1 MKGLS
6 MFKIGEYV
14 VYGNKG
20 VCQIKSVGP
29 IDMPGV
35 SKDRQY
41 YTMSQV
47 YLKGSTIFTPV
58 DNDTKALR
66 KILTKKQAKELIA
79 DIKNIKPDWIKDDK
93 ERDRIFTDIL
103 RTADCRELCNMI
115 ISLYH
120 RKEER
125 IAGGKK
131 ATSTDERF
139 FHAAEDILYGE
150 LGIALGMEKEK
161 VRECVMESVG

>member
-1 MKGLS
+1 
-6 MFKIGEYV
+6 MFKVGEYV

-20 VCQIKSVGP
+20 VCQIKNVGP

-35 SKDRQY
+35 SKDRDY

-47 YLKGSTIFTPV
+47 YLRGSTIFTPV

-66 KILTKKQAKELIA
+66 KILTRKQAEELIEGIK
-79 DIKNIKPDWIKDDK
+79 DIKPEWIRDDK
-93 ERDRIFTDIL
+93 ERDKVFTDIL
-103 RTADCRELCNMI
+103 RTADCHELCSMI

-120 RKEER
+120 RREQR
-125 IAGGKK
+125 IADGKK

-150 LGIALGMEKEK
+150 LGIALEMNKDQ
-161 VRECVMESVG
+161 VREYIIDSVT

>member
-1 MKGLS
+1 
-6 MFKIGEYV
+6 MFKVGEYV

-35 SKDRQY
+35 PKDREY

-47 YLKGSTIFTPV
+47 YLRGSTIFTPV
-58 DNDTKALR
+58 DNEAKTLR
-66 KILTKKQAKELIA
+66 KVLTKKQAKQLI
-79 DIKNIKPDWIKDDK
+79 DDFKNIKPNWISDDK
-93 ERDRIFTDIL
+93 ERDRIFTEIL
-103 RTADCRELCNMI
+103 RGADCKELSNMLV
-115 ISLYH
+115 SLQH

-139 FHAAEDILYGE
+139 FHAAEDILLGE
-150 LGIALGMEKEK
+150 LGIALGVDREK
-161 VRECVMESVG
+161 VREYIIESVS